1 MNASK
6 VPVTGCL
13 VTDVQTGETL
23 GWVKNIVFDAHG
35 EPITELLVDPS
46 ARPRSADE
54 GGERLLGRPLFDA
67 AQRYLGEIV
76 DLVIGTQSGRVHGVM
91 IERTPG
97 QQDYVPTY
105 QGLRWE
111 GDHWV
116 LLAEPST
123 LRHMMLP
130 ETPAPAIRQEPG
142 EDWMVGQ
149 IATVR
154 LQDRRGHVIVEP
166 GQTITASI
174 VEQASRAGVL
184 HRLEGRFA
192 SERT

>member
-1 MNASK
+1 MNVSK
-6 VPVTGCL
+6 APVTGCL

-23 GWVKNIVFDAHG
+23 GWVKTIVFDAHG
-35 EPITELLVDPS
+35 EPITELLVDPT
-46 ARPRSADE
+46 ARPHAQSE
-54 GGERLLGRPLFDA
+54 SGERLLGRPLFDA

-76 DLVIGTQSGRVHGVM
+76 DLVVGTESGRVHGVM

-105 QGLRWE
+105 RGLRWE

-116 LLAEPST
+116 LLAEPAT

-130 ETPAPAIRQEPG
+130 ESPPPALTPEPS

-166 GQTITASI
+166 GQPITAGT

-184 HRLEGRFA
+184 HRLEGRFPGD
-192 SERT
+192 